1 MDLLIQIMVFMFII
15 TLVIMVINHIT
26 IHFIFYYCY
35 YYCYG
40 LEMFWNC
47 CLDSFINY
55 RINIC
60 LFSNI
65 CYCCFIIIRDF
76 IIRGFINLG
85 YCYCCCIGMNFV
97 GLVIRYFITHYII
110 LNVKNH
116 HFINYFIIFYEL
128 CLC

>member
-15 TLVIMVINHIT
+15 TLVIMVINQMT
-26 IHFIFYYCY
+26 IHFIF
-35 YYCYG
+35 YCYG

-65 CYCCFIIIRDF
+65 CYCCFIIIIDF
-76 IIRGFINLG
+76 IIRRFINLG
-85 YCYCCCIGMNFV
+85 YCYCCCIEMSSV
-97 GLVIRYFITHYII
+97 GLVIRYSIIRYIM

-116 HFINYFIIFYEL
+116 HFISYFIIFYES

>member
-15 TLVIMVINHIT
+15 TLVIMVINQMT
-26 IHFIFYYCY
+26 IHFIF
-35 YYCYG
+35 YCYG

-47 CLDSFINY
+47 CYLDSFINY

-76 IIRGFINLG
+76 IIRRFINLG
-85 YCYCCCIGMNFV
+85 YYYYYYYCIEMNFV
-97 GLVIRYFITHYII
+97 GLVIRYSIM

-116 HFINYFIIFYEL
+116 HFISCFMIFYES

>member
-15 TLVIMVINHIT
+15 TLVIMVINQMT
-26 IHFIFYYCY
+26 IHFIFYC
-35 YYCYG
+35 YCYG

-65 CYCCFIIIRDF
+65 CYCCSIIIRDF
-76 IIRGFINLG
+76 IIRRFINLE
-85 YCYCCCIGMNFV
+85 YCYCCCIEMSSV
-97 GLVIRYFITHYII
+97 GLVIRYSIIRYIM

-116 HFINYFIIFYEL
+116 HFISYFIIFYES

>member
-15 TLVIMVINHIT
+15 TLVIMVINQMT
-26 IHFIFYYCY
+26 IHFIFYY
-35 YYCYG
+35 YG

-47 CLDSFINY
+47 CLDNFINY

-65 CYCCFIIIRDF
+65 YYCCFIIIRDF
-76 IIRGFINLG
+76 IIRRFINLE
-85 YCYCCCIGMNFV
+85 YCYYCCIEMSSV
-97 GLVIRYFITHYII
+97 GLVIRYSIIRYIM

-116 HFINYFIIFYEL
+116 HFISYFMIFYES